1 MTLPTIAS
9 QPTPTIADPQ
19 PALRL
24 HYQSIAALLGRSPG
38 KTGANI
44 LAYEPL
50 PDAEIKPGAGEWAV
64 TGFAP
69 AGGPNMAGQR
79 LYRSYQGY
87 VALYYPLGTTPG
99 RTSSD
104 DIKIAAALELF
115 PRVAEAYA
123 STMPGIVVR
132 QVDFDGSGDTFVLA
146 TPNVPGQSAVLA
158 LIVNWSLALELIVT
172 FPPETP

>member
-1 MTLPTIAS
+1 MTLPPITS
-9 QPTPTIADPQ
+9 LPVPTIADPQ

-24 HYQSIAALLGRSPG
+24 HYQSIAAMLGRTPG
-38 KTGANI
+38 KTGPNA

-50 PDAEIKPGAGEWAV
+50 LDAEIKPGAGEWAV

-79 LYRSYQGY
+79 IYRSYQGY

-104 DIKIAAALELF
+104 DIKIAAALEYF
-115 PRVAEAYA
+115 PRVAQAYESVTPGCRGAPGGLRRQRRHLRAGDAPA
-123 STMPGIVVR
+123 SQAR
-132 QVDFDGSGDTFVLA
+132 A
-146 TPNVPGQSAVLA
+146 RC
-158 LIVNWSLALELIVT
+158 WH
-172 FPPETP
+172 